1 MTITNASASGGTVTG
16 TFTSSEPVSAQCA
29 LTTAAPAATDF
40 AACSSPQT
48 YANVA
53 SGTYTFSVKGTD
65 LAGNA
70 GPTAASAPITVTAP
84 PQGAIPT
91 ATAPVASLTTKAVV
105 STTAVP
111 VTLNWTGDANAA
123 TFELQQSTNGS
134 AFFDVPGFTAAAPGT
149 AKTATVS
156 LVPSPTNKAGGTTYQ
171 FRVVP
176 QNSTGTSGAAATG
189 PVITVPSIDNTG
201 GFSFA
206 GGWSGV
212 NQAGAFGGSMQE
224 SSTANATA
232 QNSTALTGT
241 SLALVSAVGPDRG
254 IAQITV
260 DGTVAGTV
268 DLYSPTFQPGQV
280 VWSSNA
286 LNGVGHTVKVT
297 VTTQRNPASTGNKVD
312 VDAYL
317 ALK

>member
-1 MTITNASASGGTVTG
+1 VTG
-16 TFTSSEPVSAQCA
+16 TFTSSETVSAQCA
-29 LTTAAPAATDF
+29 LTAAGAAAAF
-40 AACSSPQT
+40 APCSSPQT

-53 SGTYTFSVKGTD
+53 SGTYTFSVKATD

-70 GPTAASAPITVTAP
+70 SATVASAPLTVTAP
-84 PQGAIPT
+84 DPGTIPT
-91 ATAPVASLTTKAVV
+91 ATAPVASLKTQAVV

-123 TFELQQSTNGS
+123 KYELQQSTNGS

-149 AKTATVS
+149 ATTATVS

-176 QNSTGTSGAAATG
+176 QNSSGTFGAAASG
-189 PVITVPSIDNTG
+189 PTITVPSTDNTG

-212 NQAGAFGGSMQE
+212 NQAGAFNGSMQE

-232 QNSTALTGT
+232 QNSTPLTGT

-260 DGTVAGTV
+260 DGAVVGTV